1 VPLVPAWSGRAG
13 TGSSMRTSTKRSG
26 RAIGPRARSLFLG
39 SRRFSNAEISYEE
52 GKDIKI
58 TVACIAFGIG
68 VCFRCVH
75 VPSVAHAMFAA
86 VLVIAMTPSV
96 GLKGGLLIY
105 EGPSLTRVQNDHS
118 HLNATYLQSPDDLHR
133 PLRTEEREIEKDLEG
148 EPNRIEA
155 LQRLVAEL
163 LISGSD

>member
-1 VPLVPAWSGRAG
+1 
-13 TGSSMRTSTKRSG
+13 
-26 RAIGPRARSLFLG
+26 
-39 SRRFSNAEISYEE
+39 
-52 GKDIKI
+52 
-58 TVACIAFGIG
+58 
-68 VCFRCVH
+68 
-75 VPSVAHAMFAA
+75 MFAA

-96 GLKGGLLIY
+96 GLKRGLLIY

-155 LQRLVAEL
+155 LKRLVAEV

>member
-1 VPLVPAWSGRAG
+1 
-13 TGSSMRTSTKRSG
+13 
-26 RAIGPRARSLFLG
+26 
-39 SRRFSNAEISYEE
+39 
-52 GKDIKI
+52 
-58 TVACIAFGIG
+58 
-68 VCFRCVH
+68 
-75 VPSVAHAMFAA
+75 MFAA
-86 VLVIAMTPSV
+86 VLVIAKTPSI
-96 GLKGGLLIY
+96 GLKGGLLIC
-105 EGPSLTRVQNDHS
+105 EGPRLTQVQNDHS